1 MKLQDANRLG
11 SSSEVILHWLILKVV
26 LLDPNKVLIMLLV
39 LDQLIMDN
47 TLIVLVIII
56 SGLLGLVLLLVEV
69 GENARGS
76 DGQRAES
83 N

>member
-26 LLDPNKVLIMLLV
+26 LLNSNKVLIMLLV

-76 DGQRAES
+76 NGQRAES

>member
-11 SSSEVILHWLILKVV
+11 SSSEVVLHWLILKVV

-69 GENARGS
+69 GENTRGS
-76 DGQRAES
+76 NGQRAES

>member
-11 SSSEVILHWLILKVV
+11 SSSEVVLHWLILKVV
-26 LLDPNKVLIMLLV
+26 LLNPNKVLIMLLV

-76 DGQRAES
+76 NGQRAES

>member
-1 MKLQDANRLG
+1 MKLQDAHRLG

-26 LLDPNKVLIMLLV
+26 LLNSNKVLIMLLV

-76 DGQRAES
+76 NGQRAES

>member
-11 SSSEVILHWLILKVV
+11 SSSEVVLHWLILKVV
-26 LLDPNKVLIMLLV
+26 LLDPYKVLIMLLV

-76 DGQRAES
+76 NGQRAES

>member
-11 SSSEVILHWLILKVV
+11 SSSEVVLHWLILKVV

-76 DGQRAES
+76 NGQRAES

>member
-1 MKLQDANRLG
+1 
-11 SSSEVILHWLILKVV
+11 
-26 LLDPNKVLIMLLV
+26 MLLV

-76 DGQRAES
+76 NGQRAES